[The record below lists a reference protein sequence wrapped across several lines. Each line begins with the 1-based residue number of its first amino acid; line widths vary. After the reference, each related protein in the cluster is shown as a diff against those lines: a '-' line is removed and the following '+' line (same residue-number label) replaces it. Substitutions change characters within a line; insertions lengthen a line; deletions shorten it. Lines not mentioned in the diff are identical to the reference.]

1 MYILRKYLNADDLYE
16 TVTAFTKTAILK
28 DIITAT
34 GVKNIH
40 IPSEFSQQAQI
51 WNMQKGSEIFLKG
64 TEFLPQTLIF
74 LSPYLCNSVRILID
88 QIV

>member
-40 IPSEFSQQAQI
+40 IPSEFSQHAEI
-51 WNMQKGSEIFLKG
+51 LIKQKDQKY
-64 TEFLPQTLIF
+64 FLPQTLIF